1 MTKRVTPATTTA
13 IGVITVTLLA
23 AGGSRLLT
31 PVSVAAADTAGYS
44 ATLDKTTLPP
54 GGSPPQTAQ
63 LTLAYPASCGGTL
76 AGLGAGSVTVSSD
89 RGVGLTG
96 ASGSGPSLTFTPSQT
111 GQSVLTVTPTAT
123 GGMAIITATFTPA
136 TGLLA
141 QPCSGTAS
149 AQLFEVGAP
158 ASVVLDPLPAN
169 TRLHIAATP
178 AQTVHLVAH
187 VLDASQSPIPG
198 EKQVYMVRSGDP
210 GNPVLMAET
219 PAGSG
224 NYAADLGPAGAPMS
238 ETLTAVDVVATG
250 NLSSPT
256 QTLLSV
262 SSDADCAHTGMTFTP
277 AGLIADGQSSSTAK
291 ATFFTGSAAAAS
303 EPVVFTADPGLNV
316 TGASAATDAGG
327 VATAL
332 VHAGYS
338 IGTKKVTVTD
348 PKSMASC
355 SQMLG
360 ITNGTAGVKDSGQT
374 SRFIYR
380 AYNDVLHRKGE
391 DAGVE
396 YYGNF
401 VNFGGSR
408 GQVALAFTTT
418 TEYLTNLVNGMYQK
432 YLGRPGETDG
442 VNYWVGQLENG
453 GTTDEQLAALF
464 LSSDE
469 FYAQHSGTDSGFL
482 DGLYQAVLGRAA
494 DADGKNSWLAAMQN
508 GWTRTQVAYFFTGS
522 TEQLSQ
528 KVVGYYSTFLNRG
541 PNSVDDVNYWVN
553 AMQHGVHDEN
563 VMAAFIGSQEYFD
576 QS

>member
-1 MTKRVTPATTTA
+1 
-13 IGVITVTLLA
+13 
-23 AGGSRLLT
+23 
-31 PVSVAAADTAGYS
+31 
-44 ATLDKTTLPP
+44 
-54 GGSPPQTAQ
+54 
-63 LTLAYPASCGGTL
+63 
-76 AGLGAGSVTVSSD
+76 
-89 RGVGLTG
+89 
-96 ASGSGPSLTFTPSQT
+96 
-111 GQSVLTVTPTAT
+111 
-123 GGMAIITATFTPA
+123 
-136 TGLLA
+136 
-141 QPCSGTAS
+141 
-149 AQLFEVGAP
+149 
-158 ASVVLDPLPAN
+158 
-169 TRLHIAATP
+169 
-178 AQTVHLVAH
+178 
-187 VLDASQSPIPG
+187 
-198 EKQVYMVRSGDP
+198 
-210 GNPVLMAET
+210 
-219 PAGSG
+219 
-224 NYAADLGPAGAPMS
+224 MS
-238 ETLTAVDVVATG
+238 ETLTAVDVVASG

-291 ATFFTGSAAAAS
+291 ATFFTGPAAAAS

-316 TGASAATDAGG
+316 TGASATTDPGG

-348 PKSMASC
+348 AKSLISC

-360 ITNGTAGVKDSGQT
+360 ITNGTAGVKDSGQL

-418 TEYLTNLVNGMYQK
+418 TEYLTNTVNGMYQK

-541 PNSVDDVNYWVN
+541 PSSVDDVNYWVN
-553 AMQHGVHDEN
+553 AIQHGVHDEN